1 MDSHAEG
8 KYGSSCGISGNK
20 RGYGRQPG
28 GDHQSR
34 THTIEGSE
42 HVTEVI
48 SASGIS
54 VPEWKSP

>member
-1 MDSHAEG
+1 MESHPEG
-8 KYGSSCGISGNK
+8 KNGSSCGISGDQ
-20 RGYGRQPG
+20 RDYGRQPG

-34 THTIEGSE
+34 THTIERSE
-42 HVTEVI
+42 HVKEVI